1 MKRILITLSLRLLLL
16 FVFVRPAYALEA
28 GNSASMAGSQIAVDM
43 RAQTLK
49 AYLLSHK
56 SPLAEYADEFIIAAD
71 LYGLPDWRLVPA
83 ISGVE
88 STFGKAIPFNS
99 YNAYGWANGGH
110 AFNNWPESI
119 AIVTKTLKQKYY
131 DRGLTTIES
140 IGRVYAPP
148 SSTWAGKVHFFMKKI
163 DDFALSNPNG
173 LPLAN

>member
-1 MKRILITLSLRLLLL
+1 MKRILFTLSLRLFLL
-16 FVFVRPAYALEA
+16 FAFVRPAYALEA
-28 GNSASMAGSQIAVDM
+28 GNSATITGSHIAYDD
-43 RAQTLK
+43 RAQILK

-56 SPLAEYADEFIIAAD
+56 SPLADYADEFVIAAD

-88 STFGKAIPFNS
+88 STFGKAIPSQSF
-99 YNAYGWANGGH
+99 NAYGWANGAH

-148 SSTWAGKVHFFMKKI
+148 STTWAGKVHFFMKKI

-173 LPLAN
+173 LPLAD